1 MKEIVIKSVKDE
13 DILNQLKERLEGTLE
28 ERWGERT
35 LSFDND
41 LGKGVIRNI
50 GFDWGVS
57 LMDSQITFY
66 DDTKITIKSKGISPV
81 EFIFISKGAITYKE
95 GHLGNNLKL
104 EQFQNIIISP
114 ERFQEKNF
122 IFPAKEELKVNSI
135 RIFKKEYLKK
145 KNNNVS
151 HLNELLL
158 SVFND
163 DKNNMPYSHG
173 GSYSLKIA
181 DEVKELNNVHD
192 SGIMR
197 TLSIEGRI
205 YLILSLQLLEHHN
218 SESEGKVQESISKE
232 DIKKIHHLADYI
244 IDNISG
250 PISVQVLSRKSGLSP
265 KKLQLG
271 FKVLYSKTVNEYVRQ
286 LKLEV
291 SRDYIKTTDL
301 TISEIVYLVGIKSRS
316 YFSKIFNE
324 AYGVLPT
331 EYRKHL
337 KS

>member
-95 GHLGNNLKL
+95 GHLGNKFQL
-104 EQFQNIIISP
+104 EQYQNIIISP